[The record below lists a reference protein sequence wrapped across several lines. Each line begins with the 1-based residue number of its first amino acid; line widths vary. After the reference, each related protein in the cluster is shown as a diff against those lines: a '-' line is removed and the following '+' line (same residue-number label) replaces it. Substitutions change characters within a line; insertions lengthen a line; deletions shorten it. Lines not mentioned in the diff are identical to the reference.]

1 MEAAMRT
8 TADLERLIKEH
19 GYNLLTFSEHIEV
32 PQTTIYSLFRR
43 NKNLENTAYRVYRAI
58 ANGLGM
64 TSDEL
69 DSWMNDDR

>member
-1 MEAAMRT
+1 MRT
-8 TADLERLIKEH
+8 TADLEVLIKEH
-19 GYNLLTFSEHIEV
+19 GYNLLTFSEHIGV

-43 NKNLENTAYRVYRAI
+43 NKNLENTAFRVYRAI

-69 DSWMNDDR
+69 YDWMHK